1 MTRKPQGHP
10 ARTNRDALH
19 VEVEKLATRIT
30 KLVPAIIRDPRFDPE
45 DVTTAKAGAT
55 AALHLLAV
63 LSGKPTPA
71 ELYGYGKHGYHLAK
85 ISAGHADTTREEMA
99 KAIEKAAK
107 QLQEVS

>member
-1 MTRKPQGHP
+1 MTRRPQGHP

-19 VEVEKLATRIT
+19 VEVEKLAMRLT
-30 KLVPAIIRDPRFDPE
+30 KLVPQVIRDARFDPE
-45 DVTTAKAGAT
+45 DVIVSKAGAT

-85 ISAGHADTTREEMA
+85 ISAGHADTTHEEMA
-99 KAIEKAAK
+99 KAIDKAAK

>member
-1 MTRKPQGHP
+1 MTRRTQGHP

-19 VEVEKLATRIT
+19 VEVEKLAMRLT
-30 KLVPAIIRDPRFDPE
+30 KLVPQVIRDARFDPE
-45 DVTTAKAGAT
+45 DVIVSKAGAT

-63 LSGKPTPA
+63 LAGKPTPA